1 MGRTWKYSHSEKHAK
16 DQIHQVFFKQ
26 NFQHNQ
32 LSLYV
37 QSAHKVDH
45 HCLILCGVIELFN
58 GKWVFGR
65 QLSQKMK
72 PETLRSKCRKKM
84 NDDLLMG
91 CGSKDGM
98 IVYVQAGHIKHRKIT
113 ILEKCILL
121 CQKELG
127 KAKGT
132 RKRTF

>member
-1 MGRTWKYSHSEKHAK
+1 
-16 DQIHQVFFKQ
+16 
-26 NFQHNQ
+26 
-32 LSLYV
+32 
-37 QSAHKVDH
+37 
-45 HCLILCGVIELFN
+45 
-58 GKWVFGR
+58 
-65 QLSQKMK
+65 MK

-121 CQKELG
+121 VRNSWAKLKEQG
-127 KAKGT
+127 KGHFKSPVSGVA
-132 RKRTF
+132 RTWQ